1 MKLSIRQSVELFHLI
16 LLSMLGKRL
25 DKQLYALKGGC
36 NLRFFFGSPR
46 YSEDMDLDLGDMPAH
61 GLRDKVNAIL
71 ESLPFRQVLAASGLA
86 IEHITEHKQT
96 ETTQR
101 WKLGL
106 HVPATAAPVPTKVE
120 FSRRG
125 LRQTAVL
132 ESVAPA
138 LLHAYRITPFMTMHY
153 PGETALHQKIEALAT
168 RSVTQ
173 ARDVFDFHLLYS
185 DARMRALRGHVDASL
200 LPLATQNAISLSYDD
215 FKGQVLAYLAAEDQ
229 AMYDSPAAW
238 DTMQLRVVEGLEQL
252 HESD

>member
-1 MKLSIRQSVELFHLI
+1 MKLSIRQGVELFHLV
-16 LLSMLGKRL
+16 LLSMLGKKL
-25 DKQLYALKGGC
+25 DKQQYALKGGC

-46 YSEDMDLDLGDMPAH
+46 YSEDMDLDLGDIPAH
-61 GLRDKVNAIL
+61 VVRDKVNAIL
-71 ESLPFRQVLAASGLA
+71 ESLPFRQILAASGIA

-106 HVPATAAPVPTKVE
+106 HVPVTTASVPTKVE

-125 LRQTAVL
+125 LRDAAVIG
-132 ESVAPA
+132 SVAPA
-138 LLHAYRITPFMTMHY
+138 LLHAYRMTPFMTMHY

-168 RSVTQ
+168 RSVPQ

-185 DARMRALRGHVDASL
+185 NERMQSLRGQVAASL
-200 LPLATQNAISLSYDD
+200 LSLAMQNVLSLSFDD
-215 FKGQVLAYLAAEDQ
+215 FKGQVLAYLGSDDQ
-229 AMYDSPAAW
+229 AMYDSPDAW
-238 DTMQLRVVEGLEQL
+238 DSMQLSVVEGLERL